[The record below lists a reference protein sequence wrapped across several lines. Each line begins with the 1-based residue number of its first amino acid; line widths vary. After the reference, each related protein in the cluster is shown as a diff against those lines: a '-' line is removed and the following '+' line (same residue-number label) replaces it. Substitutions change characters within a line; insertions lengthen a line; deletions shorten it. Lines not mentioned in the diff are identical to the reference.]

1 MKQQLLLIAAL
12 LAVTLFGVG
21 FMVGRYYE
29 QQQDYYINFQLNEH
43 GLIIESRQ
51 DGEKERVRFR

>member
-1 MKQQLLLIAAL
+1 MKQQLLLIAAI

-29 QQQDYYINFQLNEH
+29 QQQDYYINFQLIEH
-43 GLIIESRQ
+43 GLII
-51 DGEKERVRFR
+51 